1 MRTGNLGASPGLY
14 FTYMRPMT
22 YPLLALL
29 ALPLLAA
36 SCGDQGTKLP
46 DDPVALAQA
55 LGEFGLYKGFYW
67 SDDPEAGG
75 YTWVYSPKDLNASQG
90 GC

>member
-1 MRTGNLGASPGLY
+1 
-14 FTYMRPMT
+14 MRPMR

>member
-1 MRTGNLGASPGLY
+1 
-14 FTYMRPMT
+14 MRPMR

-55 LGEFGLYKGFYW
+55 LGEFGL
-67 SDDPEAGG
+67 
-75 YTWVYSPKDLNASQG
+75 
-90 GC
+90 

>member
-1 MRTGNLGASPGLY
+1 
-14 FTYMRPMT
+14 MRPMR

-55 LGEFGLYKGFYW
+55 LGESGLYKGVYC

-75 YTWVYSPKDLNASQG
+75 HTWVDCPKDPNPSQG

>member
-1 MRTGNLGASPGLY
+1 
-14 FTYMRPMT
+14 MRPMR

-55 LGEFGLYKGFYW
+55 LGEFGLDKGFYG
-67 SDDPEAGG
+67 SDDPEAQAEATLEESEERLAGRPAVEER
-75 YTWVYSPKDLNASQG
+75 TSDEATPPT
-90 GC
+90 